1 MKGWGILKI
10 KKMLAFFA
18 ALFGLMLSVVFVAVY
33 ISYHNPVITEY
44 VYRSDKLTDSFKI
57 VAISDLHSIQYGDNN
72 SQLIEKIKSQ
82 YPDTIFM
89 VGDFVNKYDES
100 HSHVTHLVKELSSV
114 APVYFSLGNHEGKYM
129 ANHGRQI
136 VDDVI
141 SAGATFLDLDYRDV
155 EIAGQNIR
163 IGGMVD
169 YAFALD
175 NTNSTN
181 PQTMKKEVYN
191 FLCEFQNSEKLKIML
206 AHRPDSFVL
215 GQASKT
221 WDVDLVISGHT
232 HGGQV
237 RLPFV
242 GGLYASDQGLMPD
255 YVYGLYKKDKVDIII
270 SSGLGSGFTWVPRFN
285 NPPEIVLI
293 NFIPE
298 N

>member
-1 MKGWGILKI
+1 MKI
-10 KKMLAFFA
+10 KKILTFFA
-18 ALFGLMLSVVFVAVY
+18 VLFAFMATVAVTGIY

-44 VYRSDKLTDSFKI
+44 IYQSDKLTDPFKI
-57 VAISDLHSIQYGDNN
+57 VAVSDLHSIEYGKNN
-72 SQLIEKIKSQ
+72 SQLIEKIKLQS
-82 YPDTIFM
+82 PDAIFM
-89 VGDFVNKYDES
+89 VGDFINKYDKS
-100 HSHVTHLVKELSSV
+100 HDHVIHLVKELSSV
-114 APVYFSLGNHEGKYM
+114 APVYFSLGNHEGKYITSQ
-129 ANHGRQI
+129 GSQI
-136 VDDVI
+136 IDDVKA
-141 SAGATFLDLDYRDV
+141 AGAIFLDLGYDDI
-155 EIAGQNIR
+155 EINGQQIR
-163 IGGMVD
+163 VGGMVD

-175 NTNSTN
+175 STNSTN
-181 PQTMKKEVYN
+181 PKTMKKEVYN
-191 FLCEFQNSEKLKIML
+191 FLCEFQDSEKLKIML

-215 GQASKT
+215 GEASKT

-237 RLPFV
+237 RLPFL

-255 YVYGLYKKDKVDIII
+255 YVYGFYKKDKIDIII

>member
-1 MKGWGILKI
+1 MKI
-10 KKMLAFFA
+10 KKILSFFA
-18 ALFGLMLSVVFVAVY
+18 VLSAVLVAVGLIGVY
-33 ISYHNPVITEY
+33 ISYHNPVVTEY
-44 VYRSDKLTDSFKI
+44 TYRSGKLTDSFRI
-57 VAISDLHSIQYGDNN
+57 AVISDLHSIEYGDNN
-72 SQLIEKIKSQ
+72 SQLIEKIKAQS
-82 YPDTIFM
+82 PDAVFM
-89 VGDFVNKYDES
+89 AGDFVNKYDER
-100 HSHVTHLVKELSSV
+100 HDHVTHLIKELSAF

-129 ANHGRQI
+129 AAQGSGLI
-136 VDDVI
+136 DDVKE
-141 SAGATFLDLDYRDV
+141 AGAIFLDLDYTDV
-155 EIAGQNIR
+155 EINGQDVR

-175 NTNSTN
+175 STNSTN
-181 PQTMKKEVYN
+181 PQTMKKEVYS

-237 RLPFV
+237 RLPYL

-255 YVYGLYKKDKVDIII
+255 YVYGFYKKDKVDIII

-285 NPPEIVLI
+285 NPPEVVMI